1 MTRKAGVIGYPLTHS
16 LSPIFQQAAFD
27 YLKMDVCYE
36 SWETEVV
43 HIKDRVELL
52 RSEEYLGAN
61 VTIPYKET
69 VLDLLDR
76 LDERA
81 SMIGAVNTIVNKNGA
96 LVGHNTDAPG
106 FIRALKK
113 DGGLHPEGMDVV
125 ILGAGGSARAVGF
138 ALALENVRSIT
149 FVNRTIAHAERIAI
163 ALSKYVAFKK
173 LAVHID
179 LLPRNSSEL
188 ENAVRACNLLVNC
201 TSFGTRF
208 SPLEGKSPVEK
219 NMISD
224 KAFVFD
230 LVYNPIETP
239 LLEMAQ
245 KSGAKSLGGLSML
258 VYQGAE
264 AFKLWTGIEAP
275 ESVMLAAVQKAMGY

>member
-81 SMIGAVNTIVNKNGA
+81 SMIEAVNTIVNKNGA

-138 ALALENVRSIT
+138 ALAMEKVRSIT
-149 FVNRTIAHAERIAI
+149 FVNRTIPHAERIAI

-173 LAVHID
+173 LAAHID